1 MCVCLYNLLTAI
13 APHLNQVGT
22 PESDV
27 DIGGDDESTVFSQDD
42 TQFLPLTP
50 TQPGNRLFNNVDE
63 ALNANDSLYY
73 QPFAF
78 DASQ

>member
-1 MCVCLYNLLTAI
+1 MCVCLYRFAI

-27 DIGGDDESTVFSQDD
+27 DIGGDDGSTAFSQDN
-42 TQFLPLTP
+42 TQFLRLSP
-50 TQPGNRLFNNVDE
+50 TQPGNRLFNDIDA
-63 ALNANDSLYY
+63 ALNDDDNFEDTR
-73 QPFAF
+73 PFAF